1 MNKYEVVTYKDGNYA
16 STFLPN
22 MYNAVKFA
30 YENRNTFSHINLNGE
45 RIYDKIIVENGK
57 VAFVSTWGEKLF

>member
-1 MNKYEVVTYKDGNYA
+1 MNNYEIVTYKDGNYV

-22 MYNAVKFA
+22 MYSAMKFA
-30 YENRNTFSHINLNGE
+30 YENRNIFSHINLNGE

-57 VAFVSTWGEKLF
+57 VEFVSTWGEKLF